1 MEENCRY
8 KVSREQSNAYGNWIC
23 PFCNN
28 VFRTRRL
35 LREHKKLCDL
45 NKNKTVQ
52 KYIIDENGKR
62 RLAPGCNAWN
72 KGLTKETDERVK
84 LRGETLSEGYKSGR
98 LVNANTGTHHSD
110 EQKKKISERRKQ
122 YLIEHPDKVPYLVN
136 HHSKGD
142 SYPEK
147 YFKEVFDN
155 ENVEYKQNYYQCGY
169 FLDFAWPSKKI
180 YLEVDGEQHYLDKRI
195 VEHDKVRTQKLLE
208 NGWTCVERIRWSEYQ
223 TLSKEEKVEYLKSV
237 FEKIFLTDA

>member
-1 MEENCRY
+1 MENEFICRFCG
-8 KVSREQSNAYGNWIC
+8 KHCKNGNSLRNHERLC
-23 PFCNN
+23 KLNPDRKESPFTKWNE
-28 VFRTRRL
+28 T
-35 LREHKKLCDL
+35 HD
-45 NKNKTVQ
+45 
-52 KYIIDENGKR
+52 
-62 RLAPGCNAWN
+62 AWN
-72 KGLTKETDERVK
+72 KGLSKETDERLK
-84 LRGETLSEGYKSGR
+84 KSAETLHNGYATGR
-98 LVNANTGTHHSD
+98 IINSNKGKVHTE
-110 EQKKKISERRKQ
+110 EQKQKISMSRKR
-122 YLIEHPDKVPYLVN
+122 YLEQNPDKVPYLLN

-237 FEKIFLTDA
+237 FEKIFLTDS